1 MRLNLHKLA
10 GIALFLIV
18 GFFFTPALRVRG
30 EDHLVSPTELHDTLA
45 KSARTRQTNLEKAQR
60 FFSSEQVRK
69 TLAPTKIDLKK
80 VESAVHHLNDE
91 ELARLAAQ
99 AEKVQADIAAG
110 ALDNQEI
117 TYILIALATAV
128 LILVIVVA

>member
-1 MRLNLHKLA
+1 MGLNLRKLTN
-10 GIALFLIV
+10 IALLLMV
-18 GFFFTPALRVRG
+18 GVFFAPALRVRA
-30 EDHLVSPTELHDTLA
+30 EDHLVSPTELHDTLT
-45 KSARTRQTNLEKAQR
+45 KSTEIRHKNLEKVQQ

-69 TLAPTKIDLKK
+69 TLSSTKIDLKK
-80 VESAVHHLNDE
+80 VENTVHQLNDE

-99 AEKVQADIAAG
+99 AEKVQADVAAG

-117 TYILIALATAV
+117 TYIIIALATAV